1 MVAVARA
8 LMGKVDCM
16 LLDEP
21 SQGLAPLIV
30 RNVAE
35 IILEINKAGM
45 TILLVEQNALMA
57 LALADRVYVI
67 DQGQIVYEGTPEVLL
82 PIRNYPN
89 GF

>member
-1 MVAVARA
+1 
-8 LMGKVDCM
+8 M

-30 RNVAE
+30 RQVAE
-35 IILEINKAGM
+35 IIVEINKSGV

-67 DQGQIVYEGTPEVLL
+67 DQGQIVYEGTPQELL
-82 PIRNYPN
+82 SDQELSQRLL
-89 GF
+89 GV